1 MSMRILYTCQIRKG
15 EILGLVVD
23 SCSRVIMTPSQ
34 HRHYEKESVEPPF
47 KAHRYRSSQKPCR
60 QVPPEQEELSMQA
73 VQRVFPVAWESK

>member
-1 MSMRILYTCQIRKG
+1 MPDPERRDP
-15 EILGLVVD
+15 GLL
-23 SCSRVIMTPSQ
+23 SIPAP
-34 HRHYEKESVEPPF
+34 ESSGHPKPASIATTKRSPWTPF